1 MQHERQNNKYKNMDT
16 SINTSCPGTRV
27 YAPPEWLLSR
37 RYSASSLT
45 VWSLGVLLH
54 DLVIG
59 DIPFET
65 DQQILQGLPDWQAAT
80 ALSPPLKEL
89 IQACLHLD
97 PSKRVSL
104 EELSSHPWLSTKNS
118 KTSKRSAGS
127 LDSLGSPISS
137 PTSSGSSIT
146 SPSWPTSS
154 KKTSIMETSRSSV

>member
-154 KKTSIMETSRSSV
+154 KKASIMETSRSSV